1 MPSTAKVT
9 LQVENPDGTS
19 KAFELT
25 EHDTFLLGRMEDCH
39 LCLPDD
45 SQVSRHHFLLEAC
58 PPQASLR
65 DLGSMNGTHVNGKK
79 CGGREKGETP
89 EQGAQRQYPSVDLKH
104 GDRITVGKSAIEVRI
119 EAAQNVPGVRQV
131 DAALPEGNLSG
142 LSPEALHQLIF
153 GKPGQ
158 AAFQL
163 KGYAIE
169 RELGR
174 GGCGAVYLARPQ
186 RGGGKVAVKIMLS
199 RVQADTKAV
208 DQFKREMAVIAT
220 LEHPNI
226 VRFLDSGSD
235 EGTFFFVMEYCDG
248 GSLADVARKNG
259 GTLSWP
265 TLRPWALQALEGLA
279 AAHKEGF
286 VHRDIKPHNILIHQ
300 NQAKVSDF
308 GLAKNFQKAG
318 LSGMSMTGHYAGTPV
333 FMPPEQITNFK
344 YVKPVSD
351 VWSFA
356 ASIYQLLTGKFP
368 YRFDPK
374 RDPIDVILNDNP
386 VPIRDRLPSLA
397 KGLAAVIDKALV
409 RNPKDRFPDAG
420 KLLAGIRHFSF

>member
-1 MPSTAKVT
+1 
-9 LQVENPDGTS
+9 
-19 KAFELT
+19 
-25 EHDTFLLGRMEDCH
+25 
-39 LCLPDD
+39 
-45 SQVSRHHFLLEAC
+45 
-58 PPQASLR
+58 
-65 DLGSMNGTHVNGKK
+65 
-79 CGGREKGETP
+79 
-89 EQGAQRQYPSVDLKH
+89 
-104 GDRITVGKSAIEVRI
+104 
-119 EAAQNVPGVRQV
+119 
-131 DAALPEGNLSG
+131 
-142 LSPEALHQLIF
+142 
-153 GKPGQ
+153 
-158 AAFQL
+158 
-163 KGYAIE
+163 
-169 RELGR
+169 
-174 GGCGAVYLARPQ
+174 
-186 RGGGKVAVKIMLS
+186 
-199 RVQADTKAV
+199 
-208 DQFKREMAVIAT
+208 MAVIAK

-279 AAHKEGF
+279 AAHKESF

-300 NQAKVSDF
+300 GQAKVSDF

-318 LSGMSMTGHYAGTPV
+318 LSGMSMTGNYAGTPV

-356 ASIYQLLTGKFP
+356 ASLYQLLTGKFP

-386 VPIRDRLPSLA
+386 VPIRDRVPGLS
-397 KGLAAVIDKALV
+397 KELAAIIDKALV
-409 RNPKDRFPDAG
+409 RNPKNRFQNAG
-420 KLLAGIRHFSF
+420 EILNSIK

>member
-1 MPSTAKVT
+1 M
-9 LQVENPDGTS
+9 
-19 KAFELT
+19 
-25 EHDTFLLGRMEDCH
+25 
-39 LCLPDD
+39 
-45 SQVSRHHFLLEAC
+45 
-58 PPQASLR
+58 
-65 DLGSMNGTHVNGKK
+65 
-79 CGGREKGETP
+79 
-89 EQGAQRQYPSVDLKH
+89 
-104 GDRITVGKSAIEVRI
+104 
-119 EAAQNVPGVRQV
+119 
-131 DAALPEGNLSG
+131 
-142 LSPEALHQLIF
+142 HQLIF

-163 KGYAIE
+163 KGYAIQ

-174 GGCGAVYLARPQ
+174 GGCGAVYLAIPQ

-208 DQFKREMAVIAT
+208 DQFKREMAVIAK

-226 VRFLDSGSD
+226 VRFIDSGSD

-248 GSLADVARKNG
+248 GSLADVARNNG

-300 NQAKVSDF
+300 GQAKVSDF

-318 LSGMSMTGHYAGTPV
+318 LSGMSMTGNYAGTPV

-356 ASIYQLLTGKFP
+356 ASLYQLLTGKFP

-374 RDPIDVILNDNP
+374 RDPIDIILNENP
-386 VPIRDRLPSLA
+386 VPIGERMAGLA
-397 KGLAAVIDKALV
+397 KDVAAVIDRALV

-420 KLLAGIRHFSF
+420 KLQASLHMLKP